1 MVIEH
6 NRFWTKGKI
15 FGLKDG
21 NRWMNDQITS
31 SEFIEIKQQARDAS
45 CTYCSELF
53 SFTCYPLRGRPGIVP
68 TRYLLKD
75 VWLMPE

>member
-45 CTYCSELF
+45 YACCSIIIIYFL
-53 SFTCYPLRGRPGIVP
+53 LRGRPGIVP

-75 VWLMPE
+75 VWLMPK